1 MAMRLTPDPLAAA
14 VVLLVSNEE
23 KVMTVSVEEQN
34 KAIVRDAFE
43 TLFNNRDYAAAE
55 TYWSPEYIQHSAHI
69 PPGRDGLFELVRSL
83 PATSRHETELIMAD
97 GDLVMVRGRYS
108 GLGQPANW
116 IVVDLIRM
124 QDGVLA
130 EHWDVIEDEAT
141 RAQSASG
148 LPMFGESFPDEA

>member
-1 MAMRLTPDPLAAA
+1 
-14 VVLLVSNEE
+14 
-23 KVMTVSVEEQN
+23 MTVSVEEQN

-43 TLFNNRDYAAAE
+43 TLFNKRDYAAAE
-55 TYWSPEYIQHSAHI
+55 AFWSPEYIQHSAHI

-83 PATSRHETELIMAD
+83 PATLRHETELIMAD
-97 GDLVMVRGRYS
+97 GDLVMVRGRFS
-108 GLGQPANW
+108 GHGQPANW

-141 RAQSASG
+141 RAQSVSG
-148 LPMFGESFPDEA
+148 LPMFGESFPDEASHQNEDHGHD

>member
-1 MAMRLTPDPLAAA
+1 METAMTRT
-14 VVLLVSNEE
+14 VEE
-23 KVMTVSVEEQN
+23 KKNT
-34 KAIVRDAFE
+34 AIVRDAFE
-43 TLFNNRDYAAAE
+43 ILFNRRDYAAAE
-55 TYWSPEYIQHSAHI
+55 AFWSPEYIQHSAHI

-83 PATSRHETELIMAD
+83 PATLRHETELIMVD

-108 GLGQPANW
+108 GLGRPANW

>member
-1 MAMRLTPDPLAAA
+1 
-14 VVLLVSNEE
+14 
-23 KVMTVSVEEQN
+23 MTWTVEEQKN
-34 KAIVRDAFE
+34 TAIVHAAFE
-43 TLFNNRDYAAAE
+43 TLFNQRDYAAAE
-55 TYWSPEYIQHSAHI
+55 AFWSPEYLQHSAHI
-69 PPGRDGLFELVRSL
+69 PPGRDGLFALVRSL
-83 PATSRHETELIMAD
+83 PATLRHETERIMVD

-108 GLGQPANW
+108 GLGRQANW

-148 LPMFGESFPDEA
+148 LPMYGASFPDEA